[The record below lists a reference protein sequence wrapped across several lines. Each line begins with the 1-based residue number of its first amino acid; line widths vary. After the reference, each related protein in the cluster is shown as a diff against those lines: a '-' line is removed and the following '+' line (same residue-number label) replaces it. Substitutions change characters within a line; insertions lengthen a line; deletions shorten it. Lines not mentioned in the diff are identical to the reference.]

1 MVKKVF
7 CIALYSIRQWI
18 NNPRIICLFILMS
31 VFVWNDFEVIG
42 DLTVRTGIKTNPL
55 IFPFFSSDP
64 VKQLIL
70 LAGIVFLFS
79 DAPFINKNQ
88 PYIIIRSKRIPWV
101 LGQILYIIMASAVY
115 FLFLM
120 LVSIVVL
127 LPYMTFATKEW
138 GKIIQTMAQTDAGIQ
153 INLQFGITKEII
165 TFYSPLEAFGLSFLL
180 NWGVACFL
188 GLLLFVINLKLNR
201 MFGLIA
207 GGVIL
212 FFDLLVTNMLSPAFY
227 HFSPV
232 SLSRLSV
239 LDPMGVSIFPNRIY
253 SLAFFSMSIVVLSA
267 LLVVSIKKTS
277 IKITSEL

>member
-1 MVKKVF
+1 MVKKIF
-7 CIALYSIRQWI
+7 CIAIYSIRQWI
-18 NNPRIICLFILMS
+18 TNPRIICLFILMS
-31 VFVWNDFEVIG
+31 MFVWNDFDVIG
-42 DLTVRTGIKTNPL
+42 SLTGRTGIKTNPL
-55 IFPFFSSDP
+55 IFPFFSNDP

-101 LGQILYIIMASAVY
+101 LGQILYIVMAGAIY

-120 LVSIVVL
+120 LVSILVL
-127 LPYMTFATKEW
+127 LPYATFATNGW
-138 GKIIQTMAQTDAGIQ
+138 GKIIHTLAQTDMGAQ
-153 INLQFGITKEII
+153 IKLQFGITKEI
-165 TFYSPLEAFGLSFLL
+165 TAFYSPFEAFGLSFLL

-188 GLLLFVINLKLNR
+188 GLVLFVINLKFNR
-201 MFGLIA
+201 MLGLAA

-232 SLSRLSV
+232 SLSRLGV
-239 LDPMGVSIFPNRIY
+239 LDPMGVSMFPNMAY
-253 SLAFFSMSIVVLSA
+253 PFAFFSVSIVVLSA
-267 LLVVSIKKTS
+267 LLVVGIKKIS
-277 IKITSEL
+277 IEITSEL

>member
-1 MVKKVF
+1 MVKKIF
-7 CIALYSIRQWI
+7 CIAMYSIRQWI
-18 NNPRIICLFILMS
+18 TNPRIICLFVMMS
-31 VFVWNDFEVIG
+31 AFVWNDLEVIG

-101 LGQILYIIMASAVY
+101 LGQILYIVMASAIY

-127 LPYMTFATKEW
+127 LPYATFATNGW
-138 GKIIQTMAQTDAGIQ
+138 GKIIHTLAQTDVGAQ
-153 INLQFGITKEII
+153 IKLQFGITKEIT

-188 GLLLFVINLKLNR
+188 GLILFVINLNFNR
-201 MFGLIA
+201 MLGLVA

-212 FFDLLVTNMLSPAFY
+212 FLDLLVTNMLPPTFY

-239 LDPMGVSIFPNRIY
+239 LDPMGVSLFPNLTY
-253 SLAFFSMSIVVLSA
+253 PFVFFSVSIVVLSA
-267 LLVVSIKKTS
+267 LLVVSIKKIS
-277 IKITSEL
+277 IEITPEL

>member
-1 MVKKVF
+1 MVKKIF
-7 CIALYSIRQWI
+7 SIAMYSIRQWATD
-18 NNPRIICLFILMS
+18 PRIISLFVLMS
-31 VFVWNDFEVIG
+31 MFVWNDFEVIG
-42 DLTVRTGIKTNPL
+42 DLTGRTGIKTNPL
-55 IFPFFSSDP
+55 IFPFFSSNP

-101 LGQILYIIMASAVY
+101 LGQILYIVMASSIY

-120 LVSIVVL
+120 LVSILVL
-127 LPYMTFATKEW
+127 LPHATFATDGW
-138 GKIIQTMAQTDAGIQ
+138 GKIIRTLAQTDVGAQ
-153 INLQFGITKEII
+153 IKLQFGITKEIT

-188 GLLLFVINLKLNR
+188 GLILFVINLKFNR
-201 MFGLIA
+201 MLGLVV

-212 FFDLLVTNMLSPAFY
+212 SFDLLVTNALPPAFY

-239 LDPMGVSIFPNRIY
+239 LDPMGVSMFPNLTY
-253 SLAFFSMSIVVLSA
+253 PFVFFSVSIVVLSA
-267 LLVVSIKKTS
+267 LLVVSIKKIS
-277 IKITSEL
+277 IEITPEL

>member
-1 MVKKVF
+1 MVKKIF
-7 CIALYSIRQWI
+7 CIAMYSIRQWI
-18 NNPRIICLFILMS
+18 TNPRIICLFVLMS
-31 VFVWNDFEVIG
+31 AFVWNDFEVIG
-42 DLTVRTGIKTNPL
+42 NLTGMTGIKTNPL

-101 LGQILYIIMASAVY
+101 LGQILYIVMASAIY

-120 LVSIVVL
+120 LVSILVL
-127 LPYMTFATKEW
+127 LPYGTFATNGW
-138 GKIIQTMAQTDAGIQ
+138 GKIIQTLAQTDVGAQ
-153 INLQFGITKEII
+153 IKLQFGITKEIT
-165 TFYSPLEAFGLSFLL
+165 TFYSPFEAFGLSFLL

-188 GLLLFVINLKLNR
+188 GLLLFVINMKFNR
-201 MFGLIA
+201 MLGLVA
-207 GGVIL
+207 AGVIL
-212 FFDLLVTNMLSPAFY
+212 FFDLLVTNMLPPTFY

-239 LDPMGVSIFPNRIY
+239 LDPMGVSLFPKLTY
-253 SLAFFSMSIVVLSA
+253 PFVFFSVSIVVLSA
-267 LLVVSIKKTS
+267 LLVVSIKKIS
-277 IKITSEL
+277 IEITPEL

>member
-1 MVKKVF
+1 MVKRIF
-7 CIALYSIRQWI
+7 CIAIYSIRQWVTD
-18 NNPRIICLFILMS
+18 PRIISLFVLMS
-31 VFVWNDFEVIG
+31 MFVWNDFEVIG
-42 DLTVRTGIKTNPL
+42 DLTGRTGIKTNPL
-55 IFPFFSSDP
+55 IFPFFSSNP

-101 LGQILYIIMASAVY
+101 LGQILYIVMASAIY

-120 LVSIVVL
+120 LVSILVL
-127 LPYMTFATKEW
+127 LPHATFATDGW
-138 GKIIQTMAQTDAGIQ
+138 GKIIRTLAQTDVGAQ
-153 INLQFGITKEII
+153 IKLQFGITKEIT

-188 GLLLFVINLKLNR
+188 GLILFVINLKFNR
-201 MFGLIA
+201 MLGLVV

-212 FFDLLVTNMLSPAFY
+212 SFDLLVTNALPPAFY

-239 LDPMGVSIFPNRIY
+239 LDPMGVSMFPNLTY
-253 SLAFFSMSIVVLSA
+253 PFVFFSVSIVVLSA
-267 LLVVSIKKTS
+267 LLVVSIKKIS
-277 IKITSEL
+277 IEITPEL

>member
-1 MVKKVF
+1 MVKKIF
-7 CIALYSIRQWI
+7 SIAMYSIRQWVTD
-18 NNPRIICLFILMS
+18 PRIISLFVLMS
-31 VFVWNDFEVIG
+31 MFVWNDFEVIG
-42 DLTVRTGIKTNPL
+42 DLTGITGIKTNPL

-101 LGQILYIIMASAVY
+101 LGQILYIIMASAIY

-120 LVSIVVL
+120 LVSILVL
-127 LPYMTFATKEW
+127 LPHGTFATDGW
-138 GKIIQTMAQTDAGIQ
+138 GKIINTLAQTDVGAQ
-153 INLQFGITKEII
+153 LKLQFGITKEIT
-165 TFYSPLEAFGLSFLL
+165 TFYSPWEAFGFSFLL
-180 NWGVACFL
+180 DWGVACFL
-188 GLLLFVINLKLNR
+188 GLLLFVINLNFNR
-201 MFGLIA
+201 MLGLVA

-212 FFDLLVTNMLSPAFY
+212 FFDLLVTNALPPTFY

-239 LDPMGVSIFPNRIY
+239 LDPMGVSLFPNLTY
-253 SLAFFSMSIVVLSA
+253 PFVFFSVSIVILSA
-267 LLVVSIKKTS
+267 LLVVSIKKTP
-277 IKITSEL
+277 IEITSEL